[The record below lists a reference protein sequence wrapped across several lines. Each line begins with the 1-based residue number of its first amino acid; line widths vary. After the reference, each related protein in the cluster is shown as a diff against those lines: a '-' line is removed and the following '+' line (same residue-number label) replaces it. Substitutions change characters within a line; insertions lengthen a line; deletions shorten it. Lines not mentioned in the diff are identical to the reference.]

1 MDLERAAMKGRL
13 AEAVAKLSRL
23 KLKAEGLCGS
33 IRQSLN
39 TALTPVEDIE
49 LAIVVQVFDELVMTY
64 AEIAG
69 LQGEIARLER
79 ELK

>member
-39 TALTPVEDIE
+39 TALTPIE
-49 LAIVVQVFDELVMTY
+49 EMELPIIVQLFDELVQTY
-64 AEIAG
+64 AEMLG
-69 LQGEIARLER
+69 VKTEIERLEK